1 MRIAAALALS
11 AALLGAANARAQD
24 DDDSLERAVVL
35 FEESET
41 LYNQGE
47 FEQAAALLRRAYA
60 LHPDPTLL
68 FNLARALEGAGDLDG
83 AIESYERYLEE
94 NPDAE
99 DAGAIRARVGTLRE
113 QRARLAANA
122 VLM

>member
-1 MRIAAALALS
+1 MRAATLTLCLLVAPAAALAQERDS
-11 AALLGAANARAQD
+11 DALD
-24 DDDSLERAVVL
+24 RAVVL

-60 LHPDPTLL
+60 LHADATLL

-83 AIESYERYLEE
+83 AI
-94 NPDAE
+94 DAY
-99 DAGAIRARVGTLRE
+99 AR
-113 QRARLAANA
+113 
-122 VLM
+122 